1 MLTILTLKMLL
12 MIVYLAHWDWIL
24 TQSRKDIV
32 SNINDS
38 KFMAIC
44 PIEDRKEEL
53 NSIYQST
60 KNWKL
65 KRDRIFDL
73 KGILNLRK
81 ILEELTRDD
90 IVHVFTLKSGLL
102 LCFAN
107 IFKKRKKT
115 KNILTITGLG
125 YLFSENSIAKILK
138 FILSFFIDKLIN
150 KNFNELI
157 FQNLNDQKLFLEYSN
172 FKNRNTIIP
181 TSGINT
187 EDYLVKPKKDYEDKK
202 LKVIMATRLLED
214 KGVLKYVEL
223 AKITSQ
229 PDIEFYLAGDID
241 EGNPNSLSQNQL
253 QRIKD
258 LEYINF
264 LGQINIKRKLKD
276 FDVNIVMS
284 EYEGSSRILL
294 EAVYVGLICISNNI
308 PGTSTLDVGYP
319 HRTNILIENNDVD
332 RFKKELLKIFN
343 SHNEYLNS
351 TEKFG
356 WDSQKIFKRDQAR
369 NDRIVIKHK
378 FTSVKVAEKYNKIY
392 KGYQRSGIGKKWKDS
407 SDVGE

>member
-32 SNINDS
+32 SNISDS

-44 PIEDRKEEL
+44 PIEERKEEL
-53 NSIYQST
+53 DNIYQST

-65 KRDRIFDL
+65 KRDKIIDL
-73 KGILNLRK
+73 KGIFNLRK

-90 IVHVFTLKSGLL
+90 ILHVFTLKSGLL

-107 IFKKRKKT
+107 VFKKRKKT

-125 YLFSENSIAKILK
+125 YLFSENTKAKILK

-157 FQNLNDQKLFLEYSN
+157 FQNLNDQKLFLKYSN
-172 FKNRNTIIP
+172 FRNRNTIIP
-181 TSGINT
+181 TSGINA

-214 KGVLKYVEL
+214 KGVLKYIEL
-223 AKITSQ
+223 ARITHQ
-229 PDIEFYLAGDID
+229 PAIEFYLAGDID
-241 EGNPNSLSQNQL
+241 DGNPNSLSQNQL
-253 QRIKD
+253 EKIKN

-264 LGQINIKRKLKD
+264 LGQINIKKKLRD
-276 FDVNIVMS
+276 FDVNIIMS

-294 EAVYVGLICISNNI
+294 EAVFVGLICISNNI
-308 PGTSTLDVGYP
+308 PGTSNLNIGYGN
-319 HRTNILIENNDVD
+319 RTNILIENNDID
-332 RFKKELLKIFN
+332 RFKEELLKIFN
-343 SHNEYLNS
+343 SHNKYLNS
-351 TEKFG
+351 TGKHD

-369 NDRIVIKHK
+369 HDRMNIKSE

-392 KGYQRSGIGKKWKDS
+392 KNYQRSANGKKWREV

>member
-1 MLTILTLKMLL
+1 M
-12 MIVYLAHWDWIL
+12 
-24 TQSRKDIV
+24 
-32 SNINDS
+32 
-38 KFMAIC
+38 
-44 PIEDRKEEL
+44 
-53 NSIYQST
+53 
-60 KNWKL
+60 
-65 KRDRIFDL
+65 
-73 KGILNLRK
+73 
-81 ILEELTRDD
+81 
-90 IVHVFTLKSGLL
+90 
-102 LCFAN
+102 
-107 IFKKRKKT
+107 
-115 KNILTITGLG
+115 
-125 YLFSENSIAKILK
+125 
-138 FILSFFIDKLIN
+138 
-150 KNFNELI
+150 
-157 FQNLNDQKLFLEYSN
+157 NDQKLFLEYSN

-223 AKITSQ
+223 AKITSR

-276 FDVNIVMS
+276 FDVNIIMS

-392 KGYQRSGIGKKWKDS
+392 KRYQRSGIGKKWKDS